1 MTDQMTVR
9 WGILGPGRI
18 ARAFATGLAAS
29 RTGRLVAVGSR
40 DITRAQALIDEHP
53 EATKGGPATA
63 HSSYEALLADET
75 VDAVYIA
82 TPHPQHARWAI
93 AAARAGKHLLVEKP
107 ITPNRAGAMAV
118 LEAARANDVFCM
130 EAYMY
135 RCHPQTT
142 ALVEAIS
149 SGAIGRVISIQ
160 AAFSFGATFDPQS
173 RAYDP
178 DLAGGGILDVGGYP
192 VSMVRLLAGAALGV
206 DGESKPYDEPVT
218 VTGAGHLAP
227 TGVDDW
233 AVASLSFAS
242 GITAQIQTGV
252 GLATEPVVRIHGAD
266 GWIQVPNPW
275 LPCRDGRP
283 AGFTIHRPH
292 TEPEEVAVDTP
303 ELYASEADHVSAH
316 LADRQAPAM
325 SWADTLANLAVLDQW
340 REQLGVVHPGETG
353 DVATVS
359 GQALTVR
366 EPNLM
371 PYGTVVATQ
380 RPVSRIV
387 MGVDHPRTLP
397 LLSAL
402 FDDFVERG
410 GNAFDTAW
418 LYGGGLPER
427 LMGQWMRN
435 RGIRDDLFLIGKGA
449 HTPHVTPEA
458 IHSQLDESLARLQ
471 TDWIDQ
477 YFMHR
482 DDPQVPVG
490 EFVDAMDAE
499 VRAGRIKAYGGSNW
513 SIERFEEANT
523 WAAAHG
529 RTPMTALSN
538 TFSLAEALDVPWVGC
553 RAMTDRDS
561 KQWLARTG
569 TAIFPWSA
577 QARGFFARADEDDRS
592 DTELVRCYYGPDN
605 FERLRRARALSQEL
619 GVSAMAIGLA
629 WLLHQPFP
637 VFPLIGPR
645 QISETVSSLDGLQVE
660 LTADQVAHLDLAD

>member
-1 MTDQMTVR
+1 MTDHTTVR

-18 ARAFATGLAAS
+18 ARAFATGLVSS

-40 DITRAQALIDEHP
+40 DGERSQLLIDEHP
-53 EATKGGPATA
+53 DAAKGGPVTA
-63 HSSYEALLADET
+63 HGSYEALLADDQ

-82 TPHPQHARWAI
+82 TPHPHHARWAI

-107 ITPNRAGAMAV
+107 ITPNRAAAMAV

-135 RCHPQTT
+135 RCHPQTA
-142 ALVEAIS
+142 ALVEAVS
-149 SGAIGRVISIQ
+149 SGAIGRIISIQ
-160 AAFSFGATFDPQS
+160 AAFSFGSAFDPDS
-173 RAYDP
+173 RAYDS

-192 VSMVRLLAGAALGV
+192 ISMVRLLAGAALGV
-206 DGESKPYDEPVT
+206 EGEVKPYDEPVT
-218 VTGAGHLAP
+218 FTGAGHLAP

-233 AVASLSFAS
+233 AVASLTFAS
-242 GITAQIQTGV
+242 GITGQVQTGV
-252 GLATEPVVRIHGAD
+252 GLATDAVVRVHGAN
-266 GWIQVPNPW
+266 GWIDVPHPW

-292 TEPEEVAVDTP
+292 SEPEEVTVDTP
-303 ELYASEADHVSAH
+303 ELYASEADHVAAH

-325 SWADTLANLAVLDQW
+325 SWADTLATLDLLDQW
-340 REQLGVVHPGETG
+340 REQVGVIHTGETG
-353 DVATVS
+353 DVTPVS
-359 GQALTVR
+359 GEPLTVR

-371 PYGTVVATQ
+371 PYGTVVASQ

-418 LYGGGLPER
+418 LYGGGHPER

-435 RGIRDDLFLIGKGA
+435 RQIRDDLFLIGKGA
-449 HTPHVTPEA
+449 HTPHVTPDA
-458 IHSQLDESLARLQ
+458 IHSQLDESLERLQ

-499 VRAGRIKAYGGSNW
+499 VRAGRITAYGGSNW
-513 SIERFEEANT
+513 SIERFEQAND

-538 TFSLAEALDVPWVGC
+538 TFSLAEALDVPWPGC
-553 RAMTDRDS
+553 RAMTDRGS

-592 DTELVRCYYGPDN
+592 DAELVRCYYSPDN

-619 GVSAMAIGLA
+619 GVSTMAIGLA

-660 LTADQVAHLDLAD
+660 LTAEQVAHLDLAD